1 MVRVRW
7 LTLMGVLVALAA
19 PLGAAGFMSEGC
31 GGGKCSDCHTLS
43 ADEAR
48 SVLGR
53 LVDGVLGVREAE
65 VPGLWEVDVE
75 KRGQKLPVFLDYSKR
90 FVITG
95 DVIDLGTM
103 TSLTRERYID
113 LNRIDPSIIPL
124 DDAVVLGDPKAP
136 IRIVVFDDPECPF
149 CKKLHPELKKLV
161 QRRPDVAVFIKMLPL
176 KIHPTARKKAE
187 AIICSKSVQML
198 EDSFAGK
205 PLPEPTCKT
214 DQIEKNER
222 LAKKIGVRST
232 PTLVFPDGRVVPGYK
247 EADRILRYLEGG
259 TKGKRAAGATGEKA
273 EGAAKKPPSP

>member
-7 LTLMGVLVALAA
+7 LTMMGALAVLAA
-19 PLGAAGFMSEGC
+19 PLGAAGFMSDGC
-31 GGGKCSDCHTLS
+31 GSGKCSDCHTLS
-43 ADEAR
+43 VDEAR
-48 SVLGR
+48 SVLGK
-53 LVDGVLGVREAE
+53 LVDGVLGVREARI
-65 VPGLWEVDVE
+65 PGLWEVDVE

-103 TSLTRERYID
+103 TSLTRERYIE

-136 IRIVVFDDPECPF
+136 IRVVVFDDPECPF
-149 CKKLHPELKKLV
+149 CKKLHPEMKKV
-161 QRRPDVAVFIKMLPL
+161 VKRRPDVAFFIKMLPL

-187 AIICSKSVQML
+187 AIICAKSLQLL

-205 PLPEPTCKT
+205 PLPDPTCET

-247 EADRILRYLEGG
+247 DADRILGYLEKGAGG
-259 TKGKRAAGATGEKA
+259 PPSPGAARKKA
-273 EGAAKKPPSP
+273 DEAAKKSR